1 MPNNFN
7 INSFQVLF
15 FFHLSVTGVLLQE
28 KKSFDMADQEQA
40 VKSVDMLEQEK
51 TIAETSE
58 TVEQAQN
65 AVDETPKM
73 SKNQMKRLL
82 REQRRQ
88 ETKAQWRKL
97 QKDKRKLKELAKR
110 QEYMAKGKKKK
121 VLVYHLTLQVLNR
134 QLERESRL
142 ILTK

>member
-1 MPNNFN
+1 
-7 INSFQVLF
+7 
-15 FFHLSVTGVLLQE
+15 
-28 KKSFDMADQEQA
+28 MADQE
-40 VKSVDMLEQEK
+40 K
-51 TIAETSE
+51 TVAETIEPIETNE

-65 AVDETPKM
+65 AADETPKM

-110 QEYMAKGKKKK
+110 QEYIAKGKKKTS
-121 VLVYHLTLQVLNR
+121 VSIFYLTLKVLNR

-142 ILTK
+142 IRTK